1 MGEVVQLDQ
10 DGAAS
15 KRRRTKSELKLNLI
29 DATITKL
36 PVVEEKNKEIEAA
49 EAAEAA
55 KQVLLR
61 RLSHAPRTRK
71 ELAKDLKDKDIS
83 DEVANVALDRFE
95 EVGLINDQALASNYV
110 SSQHERK
117 GLGKNALRQQLRAK
131 GVSDDVALEAIS
143 QISDDQEF
151 QAAFALACKK
161 IRSLQKDDAKT
172 QLRKIV
178 GVLARKGYSSNLAF
192 RVAKEVI
199 TDLPDGLP
207 LEI

>member
-29 DATITKL
+29 DATITQL
-36 PVVEEKNKEIEAA
+36 PVMDEKNKEIEAA
-49 EAAEAA
+49 DAA

-117 GLGKNALRQQLRAK
+117 GLGKNALRQQLRSK
-131 GVSDDVALEAIS
+131 GISDDVALEAIS

-172 QLRKIV
+172 QMRKIV

-207 LEI
+207 QEI

>member
-36 PVVEEKNKEIEAA
+36 PIAEEKNKEIEAA
-49 EAAEAA
+49 DAA

-61 RLSHAPRTRK
+61 RLSNAPRTRK

-117 GLGKNALRQQLRAK
+117 GIGKNALRQQLRAK
-131 GVSDDVALEAIS
+131 GVSDDVALAAIS

>member
-29 DATITKL
+29 DATITQL
-36 PVVEEKNKEIEAA
+36 PVMDEKNKEIEAA
-49 EAAEAA
+49 DAAE
-55 KQVLLR
+55 QVLLR

>member
-49 EAAEAA
+49 DAA

-61 RLSHAPRTRK
+61 RLSNAPRTRK

-207 LEI
+207 VEI

>member
-29 DATITKL
+29 DATITQL
-36 PVVEEKNKEIEAA
+36 PVLDEKIKEIEAA
-49 EAAEAA
+49 DAA

>member
-49 EAAEAA
+49 DAA

-131 GVSDDVALEAIS
+131 GISDDMALEAIS

-161 IRSLQKDDAKT
+161 IRSLQRDDAKT

-207 LEI
+207 SEI

>member
-29 DATITKL
+29 DATIVQL
-36 PVVEEKNKEIEAA
+36 PIVEEKNKEIEAA
-49 EAAEAA
+49 DAA

-131 GVSDDVALEAIS
+131 GISDDMALEAIS

-207 LEI
+207 SEI

>member
-29 DATITKL
+29 DATITQL
-36 PVVEEKNKEIEAA
+36 PVMEEKNKEIEAA
-49 EAAEAA
+49 DAA

-83 DEVANVALDRFE
+83 DDVANVALDRFE

-131 GVSDDVALEAIS
+131 GISDDMALEAIS

-161 IRSLQKDDAKT
+161 IRSVQRDDAKT

-199 TDLPDGLP
+199 SDLPDGLP
-207 LEI
+207 SEI

>member
-29 DATITKL
+29 DATITQL

-49 EAAEAA
+49 DAA

-117 GLGKNALRQQLRAK
+117 GLGKNALRQHLRAK

-161 IRSLQKDDAKT
+161 IRSLQRDDAKT

>member
-29 DATITKL
+29 DATITQL
-36 PVVEEKNKEIEAA
+36 PVVEEKNKKIEAA
-49 EAAEAA
+49 DAA

-83 DEVANVALDRFE
+83 DEVANLALDRFE
-95 EVGLINDQALASNYV
+95 EVGLINDQVLASNYV

-117 GLGKNALRQQLRAK
+117 GLGKNSLRQQLRAK
-131 GVSDDVALEAIS
+131 GVSDDVALDALS

-199 TDLPDGLP
+199 ADLPDGLP
-207 LEI
+207 SEI

>member
-29 DATITKL
+29 DATITQL
-36 PVVEEKNKEIEAA
+36 PVMEEKNKEIEAA
-49 EAAEAA
+49 DAA

-95 EVGLINDQALASNYV
+95 EVGLINDQDLASNYV
-110 SSQHERK
+110 SSQYERK

-161 IRSLQKDDAKT
+161 IRSLQRDDAKT

-192 RVAKEVI
+192 SVAKEVI
-199 TDLPDGLP
+199 KDLPDGLP
-207 LEI
+207 AEI

>member
-49 EAAEAA
+49 DAA

-117 GLGKNALRQQLRAK
+117 GIGKNALRQQLRAK

>member
-1 MGEVVQLDQ
+1 MGEVVRLDQ

-36 PVVEEKNKEIEAA
+36 PVAEEKSNEIEAA
-49 EAAEAA
+49 DAA

-61 RLSHAPRTRK
+61 RLSNAPRTRK

-131 GVSDDVALEAIS
+131 GVSDDVAQEAIS

>member
-29 DATITKL
+29 NATITQL
-36 PVVEEKNKEIEAA
+36 PVMEEKNKEIEAA
-49 EAAEAA
+49 DAA

>member
-29 DATITKL
+29 DATITQL

-49 EAAEAA
+49 DAA

-61 RLSHAPRTRK
+61 RLSNAPRTRK

-131 GVSDDVALEAIS
+131 GISDDMALEAIS

-161 IRSLQKDDAKT
+161 IRSLQRDDAKT

-207 LEI
+207 SEI

>member
-29 DATITKL
+29 DATITQL
-36 PVVEEKNKEIEAA
+36 PVMEEKNKEIEAA
-49 EAAEAA
+49 DAA

-95 EVGLINDQALASNYV
+95 EVGLINDQDLASNYV
-110 SSQHERK
+110 SSQYERK
-117 GLGKNALRQQLRAK
+117 GLGKNALRRQLRAK

-161 IRSLQKDDAKT
+161 IRSLQRDDAKT

-199 TDLPDGLP
+199 KDLPDGLP
-207 LEI
+207 SEI

>member
-36 PVVEEKNKEIEAA
+36 PVVEEKIKEIEAA
-49 EAAEAA
+49 DAA

-95 EVGLINDQALASNYV
+95 EVGLINDKALASNYV

-161 IRSLQKDDAKT
+161 IRSLQRDDAKT

>member
-29 DATITKL
+29 DATITQL
-36 PVVEEKNKEIEAA
+36 PVVQEKSKEIEAA
-49 EAAEAA
+49 DAA

-131 GVSDDVALEAIS
+131 GISHDVALEAIS

-161 IRSLQKDDAKT
+161 IRSLQRDDAKT

-207 LEI
+207 SEI

>member
-36 PVVEEKNKEIEAA
+36 PIAEEKNKEIEAA
-49 EAAEAA
+49 DAA

-61 RLSHAPRTRK
+61 RLSNAPRTRK

-83 DEVANVALDRFE
+83 DEVATVALDRFE

-161 IRSLQKDDAKT
+161 IRSLQRDDAKT

-178 GVLARKGYSSNLAF
+178 GVLARKGYPSNLAF

>member
-15 KRRRTKSELKLNLI
+15 KRRRTKSEIKLNLI
-29 DATITKL
+29 DATITQL

-49 EAAEAA
+49 DAA

>member
-29 DATITKL
+29 DATITQL
-36 PVVEEKNKEIEAA
+36 PVNEEKNKEIEAA
-49 EAAEAA
+49 DAA

-117 GLGKNALRQQLRAK
+117 GIGKNALRQQLRAK

-161 IRSLQKDDAKT
+161 IRSLQRDDAKT

-178 GVLARKGYSSNLAF
+178 GVLARKGYPSNLAF

>member
-10 DGAAS
+10 DGAAL

-29 DATITKL
+29 DATITQL
-36 PVVEEKNKEIEAA
+36 PVMEEKNKEIEAA
-49 EAAEAA
+49 DAA

-83 DEVANVALDRFE
+83 DDVANVALDRFE

-131 GVSDDVALEAIS
+131 GISDDMALEAIS

-161 IRSLQKDDAKT
+161 IRSLQRDDAKT

-199 TDLPDGLP
+199 SDLPDGLP
-207 LEI
+207 SEI

>member
-29 DATITKL
+29 DATITQL
-36 PVVEEKNKEIEAA
+36 PVMEEKNKEIEAA
-49 EAAEAA
+49 DAA

-95 EVGLINDQALASNYV
+95 EVGLINDKALASNYV

-117 GLGKNALRQQLRAK
+117 GLGKNALRQQLRSK
-131 GVSDDVALEAIS
+131 GISDDVALEAIS

>member
-36 PVVEEKNKEIEAA
+36 PVVEEKIKESEAA
-49 EAAEAA
+49 DAA

-161 IRSLQKDDAKT
+161 IRGLQRDDAKT

>member
-29 DATITKL
+29 DATITQL
-36 PVVEEKNKEIEAA
+36 PIMEEKNKEIEAA
-49 EAAEAA
+49 DAA

-61 RLSHAPRTRK
+61 RLSNAPRTRK

-83 DEVANVALDRFE
+83 DEVANIALDRFE

-117 GLGKNALRQQLRAK
+117 GIGKNALRQQLRAK

>member
-29 DATITKL
+29 DATITQL

-49 EAAEAA
+49 DAA

-83 DEVANVALDRFE
+83 DEVANIALDRFE

-117 GLGKNALRQQLRAK
+117 GIGKNALRQQLRAK

-207 LEI
+207 QEI

>member
-29 DATITKL
+29 DATITQL
-36 PVVEEKNKEIEAA
+36 PELDEKIKEIEAA
-49 EAAEAA
+49 DAA

-117 GLGKNALRQQLRAK
+117 GLGKNALRQQLRSK
-131 GVSDDVALEAIS
+131 GISDDVAMEAIS

-161 IRSLQKDDAKT
+161 IRSLQRDDAKT

-207 LEI
+207 QEI

>member
-29 DATITKL
+29 DATITQL
-36 PVVEEKNKEIEAA
+36 PVMEEKNKEIEAA
-49 EAAEAA
+49 DAA

-131 GVSDDVALEAIS
+131 GVADDVALEAIS

-161 IRSLQKDDAKT
+161 IRSLQRDDAKT

-192 RVAKEVI
+192 SVAKEVI
-199 TDLPDGLP
+199 KDLPDGLP
-207 LEI
+207 AEI

>member
-29 DATITKL
+29 DATITQL

-49 EAAEAA
+49 DAA

-83 DEVANVALDRFE
+83 DEVASVALDRFE

-161 IRSLQKDDAKT
+161 IRSLQRDDAKT

>member
-29 DATITKL
+29 DATVTQL
-36 PVVEEKNKEIEAA
+36 PVMEEKNKEIEAA
-49 EAAEAA
+49 DAA

-161 IRSLQKDDAKT
+161 IRSLQRDDAKT

-199 TDLPDGLP
+199 KDLPDGLP
-207 LEI
+207 SEI

>member
-29 DATITKL
+29 DATITQL

-49 EAAEAA
+49 DAA

-131 GVSDDVALEAIS
+131 GISDDVALEAIS

-161 IRSLQKDDAKT
+161 IRSLQRDDAKT
-172 QLRKIV
+172 QLRKIM

-207 LEI
+207 SEI

>member
-29 DATITKL
+29 DATITQL
-36 PVVEEKNKEIEAA
+36 PVMEEKNKEIEAA
-49 EAAEAA
+49 DAA

-61 RLSHAPRTRK
+61 RLSNAPRTRK

-83 DEVANVALDRFE
+83 DDVANLALDRFE

>member
-29 DATITKL
+29 DATITQL
-36 PVVEEKNKEIEAA
+36 PIVEEKNKEIEAA
-49 EAAEAA
+49 DAA

-131 GVSDDVALEAIS
+131 GISDDMALEAIS

-161 IRSLQKDDAKT
+161 IRSLQRDDAKT

-199 TDLPDGLP
+199 TDLPDGLSS
-207 LEI
+207 EI

>member
-29 DATITKL
+29 DATITQL
-36 PVVEEKNKEIEAA
+36 PVIEVKNKEIEAA
-49 EAAEAA
+49 DAA

-61 RLSHAPRTRK
+61 RLSNAPRTRK

-83 DEVANVALDRFE
+83 DDVANLALDRFE

-131 GVSDDVALEAIS
+131 GVSDDVALEAVS
-143 QISDDQEF
+143 QISEDQEF

-161 IRSLQKDDAKT
+161 IRSLQRDDAKT

>member
-1 MGEVVQLDQ
+1 MGEVVQLNQ

-29 DATITKL
+29 DATITQL
-36 PVVEEKNKEIEAA
+36 PVPVEKNLEIEAA
-49 EAAEAA
+49 DAA

-95 EVGLINDQALASNYV
+95 EVGLINDQVLASNYV
-110 SSQHERK
+110 SSQHQRK

-131 GVSDDVALEAIS
+131 GISDEVALEAIS
-143 QISDDQEF
+143 QITDDQEF

-161 IRSLQKDDAKT
+161 IRSLQRDDAKT

-178 GVLARKGYSSNLAF
+178 NVLARKGYSSNLAF

-199 TDLPDGLP
+199 ADLPDGLP

>member
-36 PVVEEKNKEIEAA
+36 PVMEEKNKEIEAA
-49 EAAEAA
+49 DAA

-61 RLSHAPRTRK
+61 RLSNAPRTRK

-151 QAAFALACKK
+151 QAGFALACKK

>member
-1 MGEVVQLDQ
+1 MGEVVQLGQ

-36 PVVEEKNKEIEAA
+36 PVAEEKNKEIEAA
-49 EAAEAA
+49 DAA

-117 GLGKNALRQQLRAK
+117 GIGKNALRQQLRAK
-131 GVSDDVALEAIS
+131 GVSDDVALAAIS

>member
-29 DATITKL
+29 DATIVQL

-49 EAAEAA
+49 DAA

-131 GVSDDVALEAIS
+131 GISDDMALEAIS

-161 IRSLQKDDAKT
+161 IKSLQRDDAKT

-207 LEI
+207 SEI

>member
-29 DATITKL
+29 DATITQL
-36 PVVEEKNKEIEAA
+36 PIVEEKNKEIEAA
-49 EAAEAA
+49 DAA
-55 KQVLLR
+55 KLVLLR

-131 GVSDDVALEAIS
+131 GISDDMALEAIS

-161 IRSLQKDDAKT
+161 IRSLQRDDAKT

-207 LEI
+207 SEI

>member
-1 MGEVVQLDQ
+1 MGDVVQLDQ

-29 DATITKL
+29 DATITQL
-36 PVVEEKNKEIEAA
+36 PVMEEKNKEIEAA
-49 EAAEAA
+49 DAA

-83 DEVANVALDRFE
+83 DEVANVALNRFE

-117 GLGKNALRQQLRAK
+117 GLGKNALRQRLRAK

-161 IRSLQKDDAKT
+161 IRSLQRDDAKT

-192 RVAKEVI
+192 SVAKEVI
-199 TDLPDGLP
+199 KDLPDGLP
-207 LEI
+207 AEL